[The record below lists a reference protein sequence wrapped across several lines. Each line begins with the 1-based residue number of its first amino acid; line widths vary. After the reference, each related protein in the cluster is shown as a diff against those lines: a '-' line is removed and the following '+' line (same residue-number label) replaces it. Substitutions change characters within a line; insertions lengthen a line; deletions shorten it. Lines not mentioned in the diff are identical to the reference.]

1 MSHSVRHFA
10 GDLYANAGI
19 WSPPSSAAK
28 YVFKKKKGSLSRSS
42 IANQATTSSF
52 CEEDYAVTI
61 YIAEFINSLSN
72 LVYSMS
78 LSLIT

>member
-28 YVFKKKKGSLSRSS
+28 YVFKKEQKPK
-42 IANQATTSSF
+42 F
-52 CEEDYAVTI
+52 
-61 YIAEFINSLSN
+61 EFRLADH
-72 LVYSMS
+72 
-78 LSLIT
+78 